1 MLQDFITR
9 NRAELVDSCRTKVA
23 ARPQHVA
30 TPEELESGVP
40 LFLDQLAGILRGRT
54 DSSPEIRESAARRG
68 DEMLRLGFTV
78 SQVVHAYGD
87 ICQAIT
93 ELALEREAPISTDDF
108 RILNRCLDEAI
119 ALAVTEY
126 GRKRDETRAA
136 AATEPRGAFAHELR
150 NLLNAATL
158 SFETLRTGNVGPN
171 GATGAILGRSLARM
185 REFVARSLSET
196 RVDAGIQHRE
206 RIPVGIFMDEVEASA
221 KIEGQSRTLSLTVAR
236 DDRLAYVDADRQVL
250 ASAVGNLVQN
260 AFKFTRGEGKIVLR
274 SSTTADRVRIEV
286 EDECGGLS
294 SDDLLGF
301 FRPFG
306 RRGSDRSGLGLGLA
320 MSKRGI
326 EANGGAL
333 DVRDVPGSGCIFGV
347 ELPRAAEGAPAEVSS

>member
-1 MLQDFITR
+1 
-9 NRAELVDSCRTKVA
+9 V
-23 ARPQHVA
+23 P
-30 TPEELESGVP
+30 TPDELESGVP
-40 LFLDQLAGILRGRT
+40 LCLDQLAEILQGRAE
-54 DSSPEIRESAARRG
+54 SSPQIRETAARRG

-78 SQVVHAYGD
+78 SQVVHDYGD

-93 ELALEREAPISTDDF
+93 ELALEREAPISTADF
-108 RILNRCLDEAI
+108 RTLNRCLDEAI

-126 GRKRDETRAA
+126 GRKRDEAIEAA
-136 AATEPRGAFAHELR
+136 DTERRGAFAHELR

-158 SFETLRTGNVGPN
+158 SFEILRTGNVGPN
-171 GATGAILGRSLARM
+171 GATGAILERSLSRM
-185 REFVARSLSET
+185 REFVARALSET

-206 RIPVGIFMDEVEASA
+206 RIPVGALMDEVEASA
-221 KIEGQSRTLSLTVAR
+221 KIEGQSRHLRLTVAR
-236 DDRLAYVDADRQVL
+236 DDRLAFVDADRQVL
-250 ASAVGNLVQN
+250 ASAVGNLLQN
-260 AFKFTRGEGKIVLR
+260 AFKFTRREGGVVLR
-274 SSTTADRVRIEV
+274 SSTTAARVRIEV

-326 EANGGAL
+326 EASGGTL
-333 DVRDVPGSGCIFGV
+333 HVHDIPGRGCVFTVDLPVVRQREDAI
-347 ELPRAAEGAPAEVSS
+347 A